1 MRVKENP
8 RRVLRELAA
17 NARSSDN
24 DVARKVGLSQVTV
37 SKIRNQLECEGIIR
51 GYTCLVDLH
60 GLGYRFGSLIFIL
73 WNADY
78 WRDHVANEE
87 RMFGC
92 IERIKDN
99 LVFMSSLNSTK
110 YDGLFIAVFKDFEEK
125 RRVLNIIKT
134 ELGDVIENM
143 MDLDIPIP
151 NGTDSEAAGSAV
163 SYLDI
168 VEKIR

>member
-1 MRVKENP
+1 
-8 RRVLRELAA
+8 
-17 NARSSDN
+17 
-24 DVARKVGLSQVTV
+24 
-37 SKIRNQLECEGIIR
+37 
-51 GYTCLVDLH
+51 
-60 GLGYRFGSLIFIL
+60 
-73 WNADY
+73 
-78 WRDHVANEE
+78 
-87 RMFGC
+87 
-92 IERIKDN
+92 
-99 LVFMSSLNSTK
+99 
-110 YDGLFIAVFKDFEEK
+110 LFIAVFKDFEEK

>member
-60 GLGYRFGSLIFIL
+60 GLGYR
-73 WNADY
+73 
-78 WRDHVANEE
+78 
-87 RMFGC
+87 
-92 IERIKDN
+92 
-99 LVFMSSLNSTK
+99 
-110 YDGLFIAVFKDFEEK
+110 
-125 RRVLNIIKT
+125 
-134 ELGDVIENM
+134 
-143 MDLDIPIP
+143 
-151 NGTDSEAAGSAV
+151 
-163 SYLDI
+163 
-168 VEKIR
+168 